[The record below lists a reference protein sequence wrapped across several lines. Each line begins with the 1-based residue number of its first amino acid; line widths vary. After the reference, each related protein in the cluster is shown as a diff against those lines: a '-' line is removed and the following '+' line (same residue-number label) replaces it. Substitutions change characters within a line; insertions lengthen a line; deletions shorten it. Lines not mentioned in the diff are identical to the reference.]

1 MPRQN
6 KYQYLRV
13 LQGWYDG
20 GWSDLMAREER
31 CGREEANAFREN
43 VKLYRLNDP
52 RPYRVISRRVPIN
65 ETFHA

>member
-1 MPRQN
+1 MPRKN

-20 GWSDLMAREER
+20 AWSDLMAREER
-31 CGREEANAFREN
+31 CGREEAKAFQEN

>member
-1 MPRQN
+1 MARQN

-20 GWSDLMAREER
+20 EWSDLMAREER
-31 CGREEANAFREN
+31 CSRAEAQAFNEN

-52 RPYRVISRRVPIN
+52 RPYRIISRRVPVA